1 MNTATQKGFLMLA
14 DITGFTPFVANTEL
28 EHSNEILHNI
38 LEGIVSFLTPTFS
51 LAEIE
56 GDAVFVHA
64 PIERLTR
71 PERIFEIIEASYSAF
86 RDNKASYGRLRTCT
100 CRACQLADVLDLKF
114 IVHYGEYILND
125 VGGKKKPLGT
135 SVNTIHR
142 LLKNS
147 VTEVTGWSAYILFTR
162 DCIDAIGIKP
172 FKFRQHQERYDH
184 IGTVE
189 TFNVDL
195 DELYIDSIRGR
206 RVYLSKDD
214 ADVVIERNF
223 PVAPAILWNWMN
235 DPKERTRWSVRSD
248 WVIGS
253 RPAGRIG
260 VGATNHCTNSKF
272 IEKILDYRPYCYY
285 TSSIGR
291 GFFIMILTN
300 EFNEIPSGTRLSS
313 RTKLH
318 SVLPRWLSRFVCKL
332 ILEKG
337 IKIHDSYDSLYQLT
351 NTETLANEAV
361 SAKP

>member
-162 DCIDAIGIKP
+162 DCIDA
-172 FKFRQHQERYDH
+172 
-184 IGTVE
+184 
-189 TFNVDL
+189 
-195 DELYIDSIRGR
+195 
-206 RVYLSKDD
+206 
-214 ADVVIERNF
+214 
-223 PVAPAILWNWMN
+223 
-235 DPKERTRWSVRSD
+235 
-248 WVIGS
+248 
-253 RPAGRIG
+253 
-260 VGATNHCTNSKF
+260 
-272 IEKILDYRPYCYY
+272 
-285 TSSIGR
+285 
-291 GFFIMILTN
+291 
-300 EFNEIPSGTRLSS
+300 
-313 RTKLH
+313 
-318 SVLPRWLSRFVCKL
+318 
-332 ILEKG
+332 
-337 IKIHDSYDSLYQLT
+337 
-351 NTETLANEAV
+351 
-361 SAKP
+361 